1 MDFLKVSRNGNIV
14 EHVISS
20 LIGAGASVKRTTGGF
35 LTGKFQLMIA
45 GELTNSKKEQ
55 EQY

>member
-35 LTGKFQLMIA
+35 LKGKFQLMIV